1 MIAIMTTLNNNDF
14 ALWGGVIV
22 GLLAITG
29 VGFLVCKKRKRT
41 LRDKKKK
48 KDKSQPEFP
57 VYVVERLK
65 PDVARFKGNFGAL
78 LGISTGNN
86 EDTGYD
92 DMIFQNIADVISV
105 RCDEHVKTWFSKFT
119 ENRTAWDAVIYKDK
133 ANTLIKLFASC
144 GVTKCEETMDRWSNK
159 FSMRYNSIVPIGE
172 GTQCKIATPC
182 WMLNGI
188 VIEKGMVMAK

>member
-1 MIAIMTTLNNNDF
+1 MTTLNNNGF

-29 VGFLVCKKRKRT
+29 IGLLVCKKQKRT

-48 KDKSQPEFP
+48 NQHKSQSEFP

-78 LGISTGNN
+78 LRISTDNN

-92 DMIFQNIADVISV
+92 DMIFQNIADVVSV

-119 ENRTAWDAVIYKDK
+119 EDRTAWDAALYKDK
-133 ANTLIKLFASC
+133 ATILIKLFVSC

-159 FSMRYNSIVPIGE
+159 FSMRYNSIVPIGD
-172 GTQCKIATPC
+172 GTPCKIATPC

-188 VIEKGMVMAK
+188 VIEKGMVMAAK